1 MKQTIIILVY
11 ILIFNNFLLYYAF
24 FKHIIKLNRRIS
36 ELEAKYIIDVDL
48 RIAEIE
54 RQIKKH
60 VN

>member
-1 MKQTIIILVY
+1 MEQGIIILIC
-11 ILIFNNFLLYYAF
+11 ILIFNNFLLCYAF
-24 FKHIIKLNRRIS
+24 FKHITRLDWRVS
-36 ELEAKYIIDVDL
+36 ELEAKYIIDVNL